1 MRAADLEQQLS
12 QLARRISRPV
22 QLHGPSEHTVL
33 DRPAYMTLWRLVDD
47 GPMRPTLLAAL
58 LEVDLSVVSR
68 QLRALEDAGFVQR
81 QADPADAR
89 AALVSPTRTGRQAL
103 LETRALRASVLRE
116 ALAGWPEDDCA
127 ELVRL
132 LARFNIDLDE
142 AVARRQLPAPPS
154 GEALR
159 GEHTPHDTAGAGI
172 AAAGP

>member
-1 MRAADLEQQLS
+1 
-12 QLARRISRPV
+12 
-22 QLHGPSEHTVL
+22 
-33 DRPAYMTLWRLVDD
+33 
-47 GPMRPTLLAAL
+47 MRPTLLATL

-116 ALAGWPEDDCA
+116 ALAGWPDDDRA

-132 LARFNIDLDE
+132 LARFNVDLDE
-142 AVARRQLPAPPS
+142 AVARRQLPPTRS
-154 GEALR
+154 GEAPR
-159 GEHTPHDTAGAGI
+159 HPNIPPDTAGEGI
-172 AAAGP
+172 AEAGP

>member
-1 MRAADLEQQLS
+1 
-12 QLARRISRPV
+12 
-22 QLHGPSEHTVL
+22 
-33 DRPAYMTLWRLVDD
+33 
-47 GPMRPTLLAAL
+47 MRPTLLATL

-89 AALVSPTRTGRQAL
+89 AALVSPTRSGRQAL

-116 ALAGWPEDDCA
+116 ALAGWPDDDRA

-142 AVARRQLPAPPS
+142 AVARRQLPPTRS
-154 GEALR
+154 GEAPRRENTL
-159 GEHTPHDTAGAGI
+159 PDTADEGI
-172 AAAGP
+172 AEAGP

>member
-1 MRAADLEQQLS
+1 
-12 QLARRISRPV
+12 
-22 QLHGPSEHTVL
+22 
-33 DRPAYMTLWRLVDD
+33 
-47 GPMRPTLLAAL
+47 MRPTLLATL

-89 AALVSPTRTGRQAL
+89 AALVSPTRSGRQAL

-116 ALAGWPEDDCA
+116 ALAGWPDDDRA

-142 AVARRQLPAPPS
+142 AVARRQLPPTRS
-154 GEALR
+154 GEAPR
-159 GEHTPHDTAGAGI
+159 RENTPPDTAGEGI
-172 AAAGP
+172 AEAGP

>member
-22 QLHGPSEHTVL
+22 QLHGPSDHTVL

-47 GPMRPTLLAAL
+47 GPMRPTVLAAL

-81 QADPADAR
+81 EADPADAR
-89 AALVSPTRTGRQAL
+89 AALVSPTPTGRQAL

-116 ALAGWPEDDCA
+116 ALAGWPDDDCA

-132 LARFNIDLDE
+132 LARFNVDLDE
-142 AVARRQLPAPPS
+142 AVARRQLPATPS
-154 GEALR
+154 GEARR
-159 GEHTPHDTAGAGI
+159 GGDTLHNAAGEGI